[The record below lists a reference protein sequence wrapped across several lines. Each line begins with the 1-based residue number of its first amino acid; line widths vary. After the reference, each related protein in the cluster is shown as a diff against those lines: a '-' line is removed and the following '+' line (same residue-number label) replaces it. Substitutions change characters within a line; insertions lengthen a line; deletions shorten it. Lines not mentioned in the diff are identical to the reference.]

1 MSTACEYDAPSK
13 NVLFLFLFS
22 LGPTV
27 AKRGIPA
34 SQEKSGKENYT
45 ITVAAGGT
53 FSS

>member
-13 NVLFLFLFS
+13 NVLFLFMFS

-27 AKRGIPA
+27 A